1 MKYRM
6 RTIMLIL
13 LTMLLLCPIQVLA
26 ADGENAVK
34 TDLEDGEYS
43 IQVEL
48 EGGSGKASVSSP
60 TLMLVKEGKMY
71 ARLQWSSSNYDY
83 MIVDG
88 EKYLNESE
96 EGRNSVFTVPV
107 TALDDKMEV
116 IADTLAMGA
125 PHEIDYT
132 LTFYE
137 ASIGSKG
144 QLPQEAAKRVVAV
157 ALVIIIGGGIL
168 NYFVNKR
175 NRCSTGSFFMPFRI
189 IYIITNMYKD
199 GRKGTS
205 WIQYRIK
212 PTKQF
217 IIHCGRLPG
226 VTAALRSFG

>member
-1 MKYRM
+1 MKHRM
-6 RTIMLIL
+6 RTIMMLL

-26 ADGENAVK
+26 ADGGNAVK

-71 ARLQWSSSNYDY
+71 AQLQWSSSNYDY

-107 TALDDKMEV
+107 TVLDDKMEV

-157 ALVIIIGGGIL
+157 ALVI
-168 NYFVNKR
+168 
-175 NRCSTGSFFMPFRI
+175 GSFFMPFRI
-189 IYIITNMYKD
+189 IYIIMNMYKD

-212 PTKQF
+212 PMKRY
-217 IIHCGRLPG
+217 IIHCGRQPG
-226 VTAALRSFG
+226 VTAALHSFG